1 MMEPVHATPHRAFVF
16 IRRILFDAHGVSELV
31 HIMRRRAFVLIGRS
45 SHGASELV
53 HIMRR
58 RAFVLIGRSSRTE
71 LADGA
76 RTAYR
81 SLCTSCAAAR
91 LCLSDGARTA
101 CWSLCTSCAAAR
113 LCLSD
118 GARGRSSHGV
128 SELVHIMRRRA
139 FVLIGRSSHGVS
151 ELVHTKACHAQWFFL
166 LRTSSFFVFC
176 EKWTLFEDSL

>member
-1 MMEPVHATPHRAFVF
+1 MEPVHATPHRAFVF
-16 IRRILFDAHGVSELV
+16 IRRILFDAHGV
-31 HIMRRRAFVLIGRS
+31 
-45 SHGASELV
+45 SELV

-91 LCLSDGARTA
+91 LCLSDGACTA
-101 CWSLCTSCAAAR
+101 CRSLCTPCAAAR

-118 GARGRSSHGV
+118 GARTACRSLCTPRLAMHSG
-128 SELVHIMRRRA
+128 
-139 FVLIGRSSHGVS
+139 
-151 ELVHTKACHAQWFFL
+151 FFL
-166 LRTSSFFVFC
+166 LRTSSFFCF
-176 EKWTLFEDSL
+176 L